1 MRHPQDAAATRV
13 HAIAQRLARHQRCDR
28 TGTLTPAHTLSDPLM
43 ARLRDFV
50 QAGEAVHMVLPAFP
64 AKSPSRRKVLGT
76 LPDLAEA
83 LSLDAL
89 ERLCARIAAIHP
101 AGARLTICSDGH
113 VFGPT
118 IGVSDPV
125 IDQYQDAIG
134 AMIARRRLDHLDT
147 FCLCDCTS
155 LPAGSAGH
163 DDRRAALLAQH
174 GQSLDDIRSGLLRT
188 DDGVRQLRGIIRFMV
203 EDDWR
208 ADDMRTATQIQREA
222 KARAYQVV
230 QRSLAWGSLLKAVF
244 PRSLRL
250 SIHPQARG
258 SEKPGIHMLPTADAW
273 LTPWHAVAVDL
284 GDRTVLM
291 KRHQAENQ
299 GARLIHVEGR
309 PSHYSVWPDRRR
321 RSLHDRAAA

>member
-1 MRHPQDAAATRV
+1 MNHRQHAAEAVV
-13 HAIAQRLARHQRCDR
+13 HAIAQTLAFHQRCDR
-28 TGTLTPAHTLSDPLM
+28 AGSITSALSESLM
-43 ARLRDFV
+43 ERIRGFV
-50 QAGEAVHMVLPAFP
+50 QAGEPVHMVLPAFP
-64 AKSPSRRKVLGT
+64 AKSPSLRKVLGP

-83 LSLDAL
+83 LSLNAL

-125 IDQYQDAIG
+125 IDRYQAAIR
-134 AMIARRRLDHLDT
+134 AMVAHRDLDHLDA

-155 LPAGSAGH
+155 LLAGSAGH
-163 DDRRAALLAQH
+163 DARRAALLAQH
-174 GQSLDDIRSGLLRT
+174 GQSLDDIRTGLMRSE
-188 DDGVRQLRGIIRFMV
+188 DGLRQLRGIIRFMA

-208 ADDMRTATQIQREA
+208 ADDARSATQVQREA

-230 QRSLAWGSLLKAVF
+230 QRSLAWGSLLQAVF
-244 PRSLRL
+244 PRSVRL

-258 SEKPGIHMLPTADAW
+258 SDKLGIHMLPTADAW

-284 GDRTVLM
+284 GDRAVLM
-291 KRHQAENQ
+291 KRHQAESQ
-299 GARLIHVEGR
+299 GARLIHVDGR
-309 PSHYSVWPDRRR
+309 PSHYSAWTDQPRRE
-321 RSLHDRAAA
+321 HQDRAAA

>member
-1 MRHPQDAAATRV
+1 MSHPQHPAEATV
-13 HAIAQRLARHQRCDR
+13 KAIVRTLAVHQRCDR
-28 TGTLTPAHTLSDPLM
+28 AGTITHALSDPLM
-43 ARLRDFV
+43 ARVRDFV

-64 AKSPSRRKVLGT
+64 AKSPSLRKVLGT

-89 ERLCARIAAIHP
+89 ERLCARIAAIHR

-118 IGVSDPV
+118 IGVCDPV
-125 IDQYQDAIG
+125 IDQYQVAIR
-134 AMIARRRLDHLDT
+134 AMIARRRLEHLDT
-147 FCLCDCTS
+147 FCLCDCAS
-155 LPAGSAGH
+155 LLAGTAGH

-174 GQSLDDIRSGLLRT
+174 GQSLDDIRTGLLQT
-188 DDGVRQLRGIIRFMV
+188 EDGLRQLRGIIRFMA

-208 ADDMRTATQIQREA
+208 ADDARSATQIQREA

-230 QRSLAWGSLLKAVF
+230 QRSLAWGSFLQAKF
-244 PRSLRL
+244 PRSIRL

-258 SEKPGIHMLPTADAW
+258 SDKMGIHMLPTADAW

-284 GDRTVLM
+284 GDRAVLM
-291 KRHQAENQ
+291 KRHQAESQ
-299 GARLIHVEGR
+299 GARLVHVDGC
-309 PSHYSVWPDRRR
+309 PSHYSAWTDRRR
-321 RSLHDRAAA
+321 RAPQDRAAA

>member
-1 MRHPQDAAATRV
+1 MRPPRDAAETRV
-13 HAIAQRLARHQRCDR
+13 HDIAQRLARHQRCDR
-28 TGTLTPAHTLSDPLM
+28 SGTLAPALSDPLM

-125 IDQYQDAIG
+125 IDQYQAGIKD
-134 AMIARRRLDHLDT
+134 MIARRGLRHLDT
-147 FCLCDCTS
+147 FCLLDGEHLHGTAA
-155 LPAGSAGH
+155 PTPEQ
-163 DDRRAALLAQH
+163 RRAALMMRHGHPLA
-174 GQSLDDIRSGLLRT
+174 DIRSELLRT
-188 DDGVRQLRGIIRFMV
+188 DGGLRQLRGIIRFMA

-208 ADDMRTATQIQREA
+208 PDDPRSATQIQRHA
-222 KARAYQVV
+222 KSRAYQVI
-230 QRSLAWGSLLKAVF
+230 QHSLAWGNFLQQRF

-250 SIHPQARG
+250 SIHPQAHG
-258 SEKPGIHMLPTADAW
+258 SDKLGIHMLPTADAW

-299 GARLIHVEGR
+299 GARLVHVEGR
-309 PSHYSVWPDRRR
+309 PSHYRVWPDQRRR
-321 RSLHDRAAA
+321 VLQDRAAA

>member
-1 MRHPQDAAATRV
+1 MSHPQHAAEAV
-13 HAIAQRLARHQRCDR
+13 VQAIARTLAFHQRCDQA
-28 TGTLTPAHTLSDPLM
+28 GPLANALSDPVM
-43 ARLRDFV
+43 ARVRGFV
-50 QAGEAVHMVLPAFP
+50 RAGEPVHMVLPAFP
-64 AKSPSRRKVLGT
+64 AKSPSLRKVLGP

-89 ERLCARIAAIHP
+89 ERLCACIAAIHP

-125 IDQYQDAIG
+125 IDHYQAAIR
-134 AMIARRRLDHLDT
+134 AMIARRSLAHLDT

-155 LPAGSAGH
+155 LLLGSAGH

-174 GQSLDDIRSGLLRT
+174 GQSLDDIRTGLLRSE
-188 DDGVRQLRGIIRFMV
+188 DGVRQLRGIIRFMA

-208 ADDMRTATQIQREA
+208 ADDVRSATQVQREA

-230 QRSLAWGSLLKAVF
+230 QRSLAWGSFLQEVF
-244 PRSLRL
+244 PRSVRL
-250 SIHPQARG
+250 SIHPQAR
-258 SEKPGIHMLPTADAW
+258 SSDKLGIHMLPTADAW

-284 GDRTVLM
+284 GDRAVLM
-291 KRHQAENQ
+291 KRHQAERQ
-299 GARLIHVEGR
+299 GARLIHVDGR
-309 PSHYSVWPDRRR
+309 PSHYSAWTDGRP
-321 RSLHDRAAA
+321 SAHQERAAA